1 MELSQYRNNK
11 TNPRQRRHF
20 VAAVK
25 RQAKSLVL
33 FLPGDIYRVGYIVS
47 CPQRLVIDLSF
58 DNSTVN
64 EFGIKRNEN
73 KRQKLNELKSIKDRQ
88 LVRNECKLP
97 VTDLNLPPMSYST
110 YDTRLCHHTPLTT

>member
-25 RQAKSLVL
+25 RQAKSWYL
-33 FLPGDIYRVGYIVS
+33 FLPGDIYRLGYIVS
-47 CPQRLVIDLSF
+47 CPQRLVIDSSF

-64 EFGIKRNEN
+64 EFRIKRVESKIQKVNEQKV
-73 KRQKLNELKSIKDRQ
+73 KRIDSLSGTNVNYPTRLKSTIE
-88 LVRNECKLP
+88 L
-97 VTDLNLPPMSYST
+97 YSS
-110 YDTRLCHHTPLTT
+110 YDTRPCHHIPLTT